1 MCLTTITSIET
12 ENVEGQGW
20 KIVYPGECVSENENE
35 FWSEFRFLNHGAMPY
50 NTWIERKGNV
60 INSPVGRYPAGFHIF
75 TTKEDAENYQRHS
88 PFRFTIIVKV
98 KYKIILAKGNQ
109 TADPLAPPIELPCIV
124 TQFLYVEK
132 PNKNLKENM
141 NDFSCVA

>member
-50 NTWIERKGNV
+50 NTWIERKG
-60 INSPVGRYPAGFHIF
+60 ILISSHSPDGLYPAGFHIF
-75 TTKEDAENYQRHS
+75 TTKEDAENYQHHS
-88 PFRFTIIVKV
+88 PLRFSIIVKV
-98 KYKIILAKGNQ
+98 KYKTILAKGNQ
-109 TADPLAPPIELPCIV
+109 TALRGSSMPSDPVMLPCIV

-132 PNKNLKENM
+132 PNETK
-141 NDFSCVA
+141 